1 MTQLKN
7 LYSDLRLIVDRTIRA
22 IQPDKLVEEG
32 VRNLHLENKKLFVVS
47 VGKAAWTMARAS
59 LNLLEDRIVGGIVIT
74 KYEHSEGP
82 LRDFEIYEAGHP
94 QPDENTYRATRKV
107 LDTCQSLDADT
118 EILMLIS
125 GGGSALFEL
134 PLIDTELYEA
144 INAELVGS
152 GAGIEDINTVRKR
165 FSGVKGGKFAAA
177 LMPRPIWAI
186 ILSDVLGDS
195 VETVASGPV
204 STDTSDLAMAKAV
217 AEKFDLKVT
226 AEALDKLEEQALREG
241 KQKLLEAVEVTN
253 AKTYIGGSVSL
264 LCELTAD
271 IVEDL
276 GYRPIVLTDR
286 LDCEAREAG
295 KFLASIGLSHSQSK
309 ENVAFIAG
317 GETVVTL
324 KGKGKGG
331 RNQELALA
339 ASKTLAGTKNV
350 LLFSLGSDG
359 TDGPTDAAGGFVDGQ
374 TWAKLE
380 ENGLNVDEVLADNN
394 AYVALDSIGGL
405 LKTGPTGSN
414 INDVSVVLVRKDSDL

>member
-1 MTQLKN
+1 MTQLEN
-7 LYSDLRLIVDRTIRA
+7 LHRDLRLIVDRTIRA

-32 VRNLHLENKKLFVVS
+32 VRNLHLEGKKLFVVS

-59 LNLLEDRIVGGIVIT
+59 LNLLENRIVGGIVIT

-82 LRDFEIYEAGHP
+82 LRDVEIYEAGHP
-94 QPDENTYRATRKV
+94 QPDENTYRATQKV

-134 PLIDTELYEA
+134 PLIDTALYEA

-152 GAGIEDINTVRKR
+152 GAGIEDINTVRKC

-204 STDTSDLAMAKAV
+204 STDTSDLLMAKAV
-217 AEKFDLKVT
+217 AKKFDLKVT
-226 AEALDKLEEQALREG
+226 AEALNNLEKQALREG
-241 KQKLLEAVEVTN
+241 KAKLLEAVEVTN

-264 LCELTAD
+264 LCELTAE

-295 KFLASIGLSHSQSK
+295 KFLASIGLSHSES
-309 ENVAFIAG
+309 EEHLAFIAG

-339 ASKTLAGTKNV
+339 AAKTLAGTKNV

-374 TWAKLE
+374 TWTKLE
-380 ENGLNVDEVLADNN
+380 ENGLSVNEVLADNN

-414 INDVSVVLVRKDSDL
+414 INDVSVVLVRKDLDL

>member
-1 MTQLKN
+1 
-7 LYSDLRLIVDRTIRA
+7 
-22 IQPDKLVEEG
+22 
-32 VRNLHLENKKLFVVS
+32 
-47 VGKAAWTMARAS
+47 MARAS

>member
-1 MTQLKN
+1 MTQQKN
-7 LYSDLRLIVDRTIRA
+7 LNSDLRLIVDRTIRA

-94 QPDENTYRATRKV
+94 QPDKNTYRATQKV

-125 GGGSALFEL
+125 GGASALFEL

-144 INAELVGS
+144 INVELVGS

-204 STDTSDLAMAKAV
+204 STDTSDLVMAKAV
-217 AEKFDLKVT
+217 ANKFDLKVT
-226 AEALDKLEEQALREG
+226 AEALDALEKQALREG
-241 KQKLLEAVEVTN
+241 KQKLLEAVEVKN

-264 LCELTAD
+264 LCELTAE

-276 GYRPIVLTDR
+276 GYRPILLTDR

>member
-1 MTQLKN
+1 MTQQKN

-125 GGGSALFEL
+125 GGASALFEL

-144 INAELVGS
+144 INVELVGS

-204 STDTSDLAMAKAV
+204 STDTSDLVMAKAV
-217 AEKFDLKVT
+217 ANKFDLKVT
-226 AEALDKLEEQALREG
+226 AEALDALEKQALREG
-241 KQKLLEAVEVTN
+241 KQKLLEAVEVKN

-264 LCELTAD
+264 LCELTAE

-276 GYRPIVLTDR
+276 GYRPILLTDR